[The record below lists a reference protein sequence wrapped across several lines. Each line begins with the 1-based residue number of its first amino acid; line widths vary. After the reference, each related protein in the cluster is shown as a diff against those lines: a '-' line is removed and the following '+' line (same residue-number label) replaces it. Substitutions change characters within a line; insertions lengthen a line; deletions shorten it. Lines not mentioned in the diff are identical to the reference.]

1 VSAQLAGK
9 TAQKLITTVPP
20 GGPRAVAAMLAVLAL
35 CFAAPLAQAQA
46 WPDKPIRLVS
56 PSPPGGGTDAMARLV
71 ANKLGEMLQWQMLV
85 DNRAGAGG
93 NIGLDIAAK
102 APADGYTLAMGE
114 SSNLTINPYL
124 YKKLPYDPL
133 HDFALISVVISA
145 GPVLVVHPSVP
156 ARNMKELVALAKS
169 RPGQLNYGSGGIGTT
184 AHISGEFLQ
193 RITGTRL
200 LHVPYKGGAMALI
213 DLVGGQTDLQFGDM
227 VPSVPMIRAG
237 KVRALAVTTPQ
248 RSKALPETPTMGE
261 SGVKEAFPTQWWGV
275 AAPKGTPR
283 PIVDRI
289 NAELG
294 KIAKASDV
302 LARFDDLGVFPE
314 HTTPEKMLEMVKAEG
329 PAMGKLLQA
338 AGVDAQ

>member
-1 VSAQLAGK
+1 MK
-9 TAQKLITTVPP
+9 
-20 GGPRAVAAMLAVLAL
+20 
-35 CFAAPLAQAQA
+35 AAP
-46 WPDKPIRLVS
+46 
-56 PSPPGGGTDAMARLV
+56 
-71 ANKLGEMLQWQMLV
+71 
-85 DNRAGAGG
+85 
-93 NIGLDIAAK
+93 
-102 APADGYTLAMGE
+102 DGYTLV
-114 SSNLTINPYL
+114 LTTKGALVINPYL
-124 YKKLPYDPL
+124 YKKLPYDPVQ
-133 HDFALISVVISA
+133 DFALISVVISA
-145 GPVLVVHPSVP
+145 GPVLVVHPNVP
-156 ARNMKELVALAKS
+156 ARNVKQLVALAKA
-169 RPGQLNYGSGGIGTT
+169 RPGQLNYGSGGVGTT

-193 RITGTRL
+193 RITGTKL

-227 VPSVPMIRAG
+227 VPSVPLIRAG

-248 RSKALPETPTMGE
+248 RSKALAETPTMAEAGI
-261 SGVKEAFPTQWWGV
+261 KEEFPTQWWGV

-294 KIAKASDV
+294 RIVKAPDV

-329 PAMGKLLQA
+329 PPMGRLLQA